1 MIPFCH
7 YQHTD
12 CITSQVQSLNCCTIH
27 HSCSPAFFSSSIF
40 ASLFSSGALPSPV
53 SFSFCSE
60 DDCVNS
66 DNHDVTNE
74 RALLIAPPKKKN
86 KESKYHNFLNSFD
99 VFLSSVSHSSPKD
112 NKERT
117 LGTSL
122 CNPSPLE
129 DLKTNTYH
137 TYDFASFHHSMT
149 NPTASFCLHNTT
161 QQTDTYCTL
170 ENW

>member
-53 SFSFCSE
+53 SSSFCSE

-86 KESKYHNFLNSFD
+86 KESKYRNFLNSFD
-99 VFLSSVSHSSPKD
+99 VFPSSGSCLPLIPQGQQGENSGNKFVQSLTSRGSKNKYLSY
-112 NKERT
+112 
-117 LGTSL
+117 LQL
-122 CNPSPLE
+122 CQFPPQHDQSYGLF
-129 DLKTNTYH
+129 LS
-137 TYDFASFHHSMT
+137 A
-149 NPTASFCLHNTT
+149 
-161 QQTDTYCTL
+161 
-170 ENW
+170 